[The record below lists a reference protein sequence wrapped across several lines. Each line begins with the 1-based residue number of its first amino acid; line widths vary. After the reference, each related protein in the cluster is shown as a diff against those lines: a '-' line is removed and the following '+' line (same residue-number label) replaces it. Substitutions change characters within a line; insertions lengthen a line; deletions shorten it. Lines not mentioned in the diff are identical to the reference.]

1 MSLSRNFF
9 REFRPFFRMLEDPF
23 FGRAP
28 VAYTG
33 RGHSVFDD
41 PFFGLARNGLRPAV
55 DVAEEGNS
63 YIIEAELPGVRKEDI
78 TVEIG
83 DNGRSVTIEGKIVR
97 PSRQQGQPTTETP
110 ANGEVQEGEHLS
122 LNSLARMRYLTTFPF
137 AASPESTKISVERE
151 STGRTTFIRSITLPS
166 QVDASKVSAKL
177 ADGVLVLTIPKAEDV
192 GRVKIDV
199 E

>member
-9 REFRPFFRMLEDPF
+9 REFRPLFRMLEDPF
-23 FGRAP
+23 FGRTP
-28 VAYTG
+28 VAYAG

-78 TVEIG
+78 SVEIG
-83 DNGRSVTIEGKIVR
+83 ENGRSVTIGGKIVR
-97 PSRQQGQPTTETP
+97 RRGQQEQPTVEMST
-110 ANGEVQEGEHLS
+110 NGQVQEGEHPLKDG
-122 LNSLARMRYLTTFPF
+122 AGPILTTLSF
-137 AASPESTKISVERE
+137 AASSESTKISVERE
-151 STGRTTFIRSITLPS
+151 STGHTTFTRSITLPT

-177 ADGVLVLTIPKAEDV
+177 SDGVLTLTVPKAEDV
-192 GRVKIDV
+192 GRIKIDI